1 MELKLDD
8 EREDG
13 DAEEDEAPQGDET
26 KKPLPQIIEQLG
38 N

>member
-8 EREDG
+8 DREDG
-13 DAEEDEAPQGDET
+13 DADEDEAPQGGET
-26 KKPLPQIIEQLG
+26 KKSLPQIIEQLG